1 MWNSRGFRYTIQRK
15 NTGRGMKILDIDIET
30 YCELD
35 LQKVGVYAYT
45 EHPSFRILTA
55 SYAVDNGDVRITT
68 DEDEIRNI
76 PGLWDYAVTK
86 SAHNANF
93 ERICFSRLAGLP
105 TGEYLP
111 PESWL
116 DTQGMAANWGY
127 PQKLEYLA
135 EALGVEHK
143 DSAGTRLINLFSK
156 PNPRTG
162 LRIKPEDKPEE
173 WKQFKAYNTQD
184 VVVLKQVRQALMRLH
199 GGFAPGERAVW
210 NADARLNDRGITTD
224 TTLAAAASDANQD
237 VKNEALAKIK
247 MLTGVD
253 NPNSRNQLLAWL
265 NEQPHE
271 DLQSLQDVKAD
282 TVKDLLQVKDL
293 PPDARRALEL
303 RQDTSLTTASKY
315 DAAIRRRSDDG
326 RLRGSFKYFGAHTG
340 RWSGQGVQL
349 QNLARDSAKTDEEA
363 IDLATRVIIGEPV
376 TALDLKKLV
385 RSMFLGPFT
394 VCDYSAIE
402 ARVLAWLAG
411 EQWVLDAFRAGR
423 DIYIE
428 TASRMFG
435 VDYEAARA
443 LRQKG
448 KVAVLALG
456 YGGGL
461 VSMRAMGA
469 DGSDDEV
476 KMHIQQ
482 WRAANP
488 NIVRFWKILDN
499 AFRAGGGRVGE
510 YVSVRK
516 DVQSRQMQ
524 IVLPSGRA
532 VCYREPRVIRAEKFG
547 EMRDVL
553 SFIDP
558 KYRNRVQT
566 YGGKLTENVTQA
578 VARDLLAHALVEMDA
593 LGVPAVAHVHDEI
606 LVDGGNVETVAA
618 IMGEDENFRPAWA
631 DGLPLSA
638 EGYNCKRYRKG

>member
-1 MWNSRGFRYTIQRK
+1 MK
-15 NTGRGMKILDIDIET
+15 NIDIDIET

-45 EHPSFRILTA
+45 EHPSFRILMA
-55 SYAVDNGDVRITT
+55 AYAVDDGDVKITT
-68 DEDEIRNI
+68 DEDEMRRI
-76 PGLWDYAVTK
+76 PGLWEDAVTK
-86 SAHNANF
+86 TAHNANF
-93 ERICFSRLAGLP
+93 ERVCFSRLAGLP
-105 TGEYLP
+105 TGEYLQ

-116 DTQGMAANWGY
+116 DTQGIAANWGY

-162 LRIKPEDKPEE
+162 LRTNPEDKPEE
-173 WKQFKAYNTQD
+173 WEQFKEYNVQD

-210 NADARLNDRGITTD
+210 NADARLNDRGIKTD
-224 TTLAAAASDANQD
+224 TALAAAASDANQD
-237 VKNEALAKIK
+237 VKTDALSKIK
-247 MLTGVD
+247 MVTGAD

-271 DLQSLQDVKAD
+271 ALQSLQDVKAE

-293 PPDARRALEL
+293 PSDARRVLEL

-315 DAAIRRRSDDG
+315 DAAIRRGSVDG

-363 IDLATRVIIGEPV
+363 IGLATRVVIGESV

-461 VSMRAMGA
+461 VSMRSMGA

-476 KMHIQQ
+476 KTHIQQ

-499 AFRAGGGRVGE
+499 AFRAGGGRVGTR
-510 YVSVRK
+510 VTVRK

-606 LVDGGNVETVAA
+606 LVDGGNVDTVAA
-618 IMGEDENFRPAWA
+618 IMGEDENFRPEWA
-631 DGLPLSA
+631 EGLPLSA
-638 EGYNCKRYRKG
+638 EGYYCKRYRKG

>member
-1 MWNSRGFRYTIQRK
+1 
-15 NTGRGMKILDIDIET
+15 MKLIDVDIET

-35 LQKVGVYAYT
+35 LKKVGVYAYT
-45 EHPSFRILTA
+45 EHPSFRILMA
-55 SYAVDNGDVRITT
+55 AYSIDDGDVHITV
-68 DEDEIRNI
+68 DEDEMRSI
-76 PGLWDYAVTK
+76 PGLWDDTVTK

-93 ERICFSRLAGLP
+93 ERICFSRLVGLP
-105 TGEYLP
+105 TGEYLQ

-116 DTQGMAANWGY
+116 DTQGVAANWGY

-156 PNPRTG
+156 PNSRTG
-162 LRIKPEDKPEE
+162 LRTKPEDKPAE
-173 WKQFKAYNTQD
+173 WKEFQAYNVQD
-184 VVVLKQVRQALMRLH
+184 VVVLKQVRQELFRRH
-199 GGFAPGERAVW
+199 GGFAPGEFEVW
-210 NADARLNDRGITTD
+210 CADARLNDRGIKTD
-224 TTLAAAASDANQD
+224 ITLAAAASEANQD
-237 VKNEALAKIK
+237 VKNAALDKIQA
-247 MLTGVD
+247 LTGVS

-271 DLQSLQDVKAD
+271 ELQSLQDVKAD
-282 TVKDLLQVKDL
+282 TVKDLLRIEDL
-293 PPDARRALEL
+293 PVDARRVLQL

-315 DAAIRRRSDDG
+315 DAAIRRCSDDG

-363 IDLATRVIIGEPV
+363 VELATRVVIGTTV
-376 TALDLKKLV
+376 TAQDLKKLV

-411 EQWVLDAFRAGR
+411 EKWVLDAFRAGR

-499 AFRAGGGRVGE
+499 AFRAGGGRVGN
-510 YVSVRK
+510 YITVRK
-516 DVQSRQMQ
+516 DSTSRQMQ

-532 VCYREPRVIRAEKFG
+532 VCYREPRIIRAEKFG
-547 EMRDVL
+547 EMQDVL
-553 SFIDP
+553 SFIDSTS
-558 KYRNRVQT
+558 RARVQT
-566 YGGKLTENVTQA
+566 YGGRLTENVTQA

-593 LGVPAVAHVHDEI
+593 LGIPSVAHVHDEI
-606 LVDGGNVETVAA
+606 LVDGGDVDTVAA
-618 IMGEDENFRPAWA
+618 IMGEDENFRPKWA
-631 DGLPLSA
+631 EGLPLSA
-638 EGYNCKRYRKG
+638 EGYQCKRYRKG

>member
-1 MWNSRGFRYTIQRK
+1 MEIVV
-15 NTGRGMKILDIDIET
+15 IDIET

-45 EHPSFRILTA
+45 EHPSFRILMA
-55 SYAVDNGDVRITT
+55 AYAVDDGDVKITT
-68 DEDEIRNI
+68 DEDEMLRI
-76 PGLWDYAVTK
+76 PGLWEDAVTK
-86 SAHNANF
+86 TAHNANF
-93 ERICFSRLAGLP
+93 ERVCFSRLAGLP
-105 TGEYLP
+105 TGEYLQ

-116 DTQGMAANWGY
+116 DTQGIAANWGY

-162 LRIKPEDKPEE
+162 LRTNPEDKPEE
-173 WKQFKAYNTQD
+173 WEQFKEYNVQD

-210 NADARLNDRGITTD
+210 NADARLNDRGIKTD
-224 TTLAAAASDANQD
+224 TALATAASDANQD
-237 VKNEALAKIK
+237 VKTDALSKIK
-247 MLTGVD
+247 MVTRVD

-271 DLQSLQDVKAD
+271 DLQSLQDMKAE

-293 PPDARRALEL
+293 PSDARRVLEL

-315 DAAIRRRSDDG
+315 DAAIRRGSVDG

-363 IDLATRVIIGEPV
+363 IDLATRVVIGEPV

-488 NIVRFWKILDN
+488 NIVRFWEILDN
-499 AFRAGGGRVGE
+499 AFRAGGGRVGQ
-510 YVSVRK
+510 YVTVRK

-606 LVDGGNVETVAA
+606 LVDGGNVDTVAA